1 MFTMLMKKAYAN
13 EKWHICEPGTTK
25 NAITMFFQCILM
37 LVAMAVMLLVFG
49 IVKLAAIP
57 FAILKNLADKAVSE
71 SGIDTGH
78 DTDA

>member
-37 LVAMAVMLLVFG
+37 LVAMAVMLLAFG

-57 FAILKNLADKAVSE
+57 PTAAARASRVTAAV
-71 SGIDTGH
+71 GN
-78 DTDA
+78 